1 MADNFYLEF
10 GALSPC
16 IEEQLKNQGLMINLE
31 LLARQNLQR
40 DADEVFRLRFRRV
53 LTEAETD
60 RARWRLIKE
69 IGKHIRPIA
78 AAGEV
83 EA

>member
-1 MADNFYLEF
+1 MADKLYLEF

-31 LLARQNLQR
+31 LARQNLQR
-40 DADEVFRLRFRRV
+40 DADEIFRLRFRRV
-53 LTEAETD
+53 LTEAEAD

-69 IGKHIRPIA
+69 IGKHISPIA

-83 EA
+83 QP

>member
-16 IEEQLKNQGLMINLE
+16 IEEQLKDQGLMINLPP
-31 LLARQNLQR
+31 LDRQNLQR
-40 DADEVFRLRFRRV
+40 DADEISRLRFRRV
-53 LTEAETD
+53 LTEAEAD

-69 IGKHIRPIA
+69 ISKYIRPIA
-78 AAGEV
+78 VAREV
-83 EA
+83 E